1 VQGEKPLPIL
11 EKTKKSILEILSLL
25 FKLFTRGNLNMSQ
38 LKVGVIGCGSIA
50 KHRHLPEYANNKE
63 VEIVA
68 VCDIVE
74 DRVNEIAAQ
83 YNAKAYTNYE
93 ELLAN
98 HEIDAVSVCTPNY
111 LHAPISIAAL
121 NAGKHVLC
129 EKPMATSRVE
139 AVNMIEAAK
148 ENNKKLMIAHNQR
161 FVPSHQKARQLI
173 ENGEVGKIYSFRT
186 AFGHG
191 GPEGWSADGE
201 NSWFFKKEE
210 AFIGAMGDLGVHK
223 TDLLRFILGE
233 EFVEVGAFIETS
245 AKANADVDDT
255 AVCVLKTE
263 NGIIGTLAASWSYV
277 SKEDNSTVIYGEKAS
292 LRLEDD
298 PVNSLVIQ
306 YKSGE
311 IVKYELGGIQTNE
324 AGGQTNTQVIDQFIS
339 AIVENVEPAISGEE
353 GLKSLEVILSALE
366 SNETKRI
373 TSI

>member
-1 VQGEKPLPIL
+1 
-11 EKTKKSILEILSLL
+11 
-25 FKLFTRGNLNMSQ
+25 MSKI
-38 LKVGVIGCGSIA
+38 KVGVIGCGSIA
-50 KHRHLPEYANNKE
+50 KHRHLPEYANNNK

-68 VCDIVE
+68 VCDINE
-74 DRVNEIAAQ
+74 ERVNEFAEL
-83 YNAKAYTNYE
+83 YNAKAYTSYE
-93 ELLAN
+93 ELLSVSD
-98 HEIDAVSVCTPNY
+98 IDAVSVCTPNY

-121 NAGKHVLC
+121 QAGKHVLC
-129 EKPMATSRVE
+129 EKPMATSQVE
-139 AVNMIEAAK
+139 AENMIKAAK

-191 GPEGWSADGE
+191 GPERWSADGAD
-201 NSWFFKKEE
+201 SWFFRKEE

-255 AVCVLKTE
+255 AVCVLKSE
-263 NGIIGTLAASWSYV
+263 SGIIGTLAASWSYQ
-277 SKEDNSTVIYGEKAS
+277 KEDNSTIIYGEKAI
-292 LRLEDD
+292 LRIEDD
-298 PVNSLVIQ
+298 PTNSLVVQ
-306 YKSGE
+306 YKTGE

-324 AGGQTNTQVIDQFIS
+324 SGGQTNTQVIDQFVTS
-339 AIVENVEPAISGEE
+339 IVEDIEPVISGEE
-353 GLKSLEVILSALE
+353 GMKSLQVVLAALE

-373 TSI
+373 TSL